1 MVCAGLD
8 ACDELHDEQ
17 WWTCAVRCDGV
28 DVGTIEVLDSDRVAN
43 VRARIAEA
51 HARAGRNKQRQCLCR
66 LVTRAGVFKVSKR
79 QRFLFE

>member
-28 DVGTIEVLDSDRVAN
+28 DVGTIEVLDSDKVAN

-51 HARAGRNKQRQCLCR
+51 FVA
-66 LVTRAGVFKVSKR
+66 
-79 QRFLFE
+79 